1 MGSLARLSISRPSE
15 MLKDLPVSR
24 LARTEG
30 MNVDM
35 VINMVINIDADTLLV
50 GQWHTLYGDVE
61 PNLMNEL
68 GHD

>member
-1 MGSLARLSISRPSE
+1 LARLFISRLSE
-15 MLKDLPVSR
+15 MLKDLPISP
-24 LARTEG
+24 LASTEG

-35 VINMVINIDADTLLV
+35 ITDIVINIDADTV
-50 GQWHTLYGDVE
+50 RAGQWHTAYRDVE

>member
-1 MGSLARLSISRPSE
+1 LGSLARLFISRPSE
-15 MLKDLPVSR
+15 MLKDLPISP

-50 GQWHTLYGDVE
+50 GQ
-61 PNLMNEL
+61 
-68 GHD
+68 